1 MAGDVLAVMDALQL
15 EQAAIV
21 GWSDGGEI
29 GLKLAI
35 HHPGRVTKL
44 FVMGS
49 NYDASG
55 TKPRAAKM
63 ATFDTYNAK
72 CRADYKRLSKTPKD
86 YDAVQRW
93 LLPIWKSPMGFTQ
106 EQLKSIQA
114 PTIVADGDH
123 DEIIVMAQLEDMAKM
138 IPNAR
143 LEVFKDTSHFALWQD
158 PSSLNKVLVD
168 FLVPAQAK

>member
-1 MAGDVLAVMDALQL
+1 MDQLKLAKAS
-15 EQAAIV
+15 IV

-35 HHPGRVTKL
+35 HHPARVTKL

-49 NYDASG
+49 NYDAKG
-55 TKPRAAKM
+55 GKPRAAKSP
-63 ATFDTYNAK
+63 TFETYNAT
-72 CRADYKRLSKTPKD
+72 CRADYKRLSKTPKE

-93 LLPIWKSPMGFTQ
+93 LLPIWKSPMGFTPD
-106 EQLKSIQA
+106 QLKSIKA

-123 DEIIVMAQLEDMAKM
+123 DEIIAMAHLEEMAKL

-143 LEVFKDTSHFALWQD
+143 LEVFEATSHFALWQD
-158 PSSLNKVLVD
+158 PSSFNKVLVD